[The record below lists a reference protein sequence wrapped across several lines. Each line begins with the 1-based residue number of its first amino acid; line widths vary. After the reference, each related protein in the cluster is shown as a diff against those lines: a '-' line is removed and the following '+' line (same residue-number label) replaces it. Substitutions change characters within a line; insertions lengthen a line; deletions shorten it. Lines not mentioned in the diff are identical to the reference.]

1 MIEISKLSLLKLLIL
16 LILTVKLSSFLS
28 DNFSLNTPEKIV
40 NSCPDEMEI
49 EVESETAFFQK
60 ISKTTT
66 FTFTKVFSVKAP
78 VFKNTFS
85 QITNLLEFSTPP
97 PEIFS

>member
-16 LILTVKLSSFLS
+16 LLLTVKLSSFLS
-28 DNFSLNTPEKIV
+28 DNFSQNSIEKII

-49 EVESETAFFQK
+49 ELETAFFQK
-60 ISKTTT
+60 ITKNYT
-66 FTFTKVFSVKAP
+66 FIPTKVISVKAP

-85 QITNLLEFSTPP
+85 QRLNLLESSTPP
-97 PEIFS
+97 PEVIF